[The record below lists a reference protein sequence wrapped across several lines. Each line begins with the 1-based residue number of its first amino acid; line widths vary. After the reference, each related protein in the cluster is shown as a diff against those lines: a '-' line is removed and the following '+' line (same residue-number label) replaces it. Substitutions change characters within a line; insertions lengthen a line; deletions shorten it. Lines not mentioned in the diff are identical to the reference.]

1 VSTDIARMAWLMK
14 AKRAAD
20 EASEALRLMIEHDL
34 AITVPDSPDM
44 NALHVIAD
52 GGLFSAREYL
62 RSAHAMPDVQDVDS
76 ETFVRLK
83 VGICGKLRGAPRS
96 EVGRG

>member
-1 VSTDIARMAWLMK
+1 MTERMAWLMK

-44 NALHVIAD
+44 AALYVIAD
-52 GGLFSAREYL
+52 GGLFSACRYIG
-62 RSAHAMPDVQDVDS
+62 SAKVKPEIGQVDS
-76 ETFVRLK
+76 DAFVRLK
-83 VGICGKLRGAPRS
+83 KSIARKVGDR
-96 EVGRG
+96 

>member
-1 VSTDIARMAWLMK
+1 MTERMAWLMK

-44 NALHVIAD
+44 AALYVIVD
-52 GGLFSAREYL
+52 GGLFSAGEYL
-62 RSAHAMPDVQDVDS
+62 RSAVLKPGVGQVDS
-76 ETFVRLK
+76 DAYVRLK
-83 VGICGKLRGAPRS
+83 KSIARKVGDR
-96 EVGRG
+96 